1 MAQINCIR
9 EMYFEKGMNYA
20 SIARATGH
28 DVKTVKKYI
37 NMKDFTQPLPK
48 PAKKRGSK
56 LDKYKE
62 EIDSWLEADKQARKK
77 QRHTAR
83 RVFDR
88 LAGIYGPEFNCS
100 YRLVAAY
107 VAERKKALY
116 SQETQFFMPLEHIP
130 GEAQVDFGEA
140 DFYEGNELCNG
151 YYLNLSFPNS
161 NGGYLQL
168 FKGQNMQCL
177 AEGLMNIFA
186 HLGGVPTRLWFD
198 NLSPAVKKILKN
210 HGRELTDSFLRFKNH
225 HGFIAAFCNP
235 ESGHEKGNV
244 ENKVGYHRR
253 NLLVPIPRI
262 DDLRAFNRQLLEKC
276 DRDMQRPHYKKA
288 LLIQELFFEDRK
300 ALLPLPSVPYD
311 ESEIKKVRT
320 NSYAKFTLND
330 GKHTYSTAPRYA
342 NSEVFVRLTAHDVI
356 VLDESYREAIRHPR
370 LYGKENKESMD
381 WLPYLAQ
388 LARRPAALKY
398 TGIYPMLPEP
408 IQDFLDNCDYSS
420 KKEALTVLAKLS
432 EASGFNK
439 ATEAFLTALEH
450 GVSDADSIIA
460 MFSRLNCEVLDLDP
474 LILPASVPDMPQVQ
488 ANVAEYDRLFL
499 SEGGIHES

>member
-140 DFYEGNELCNG
+140 DFVELYSALEELG
-151 YYLNLSFPNS
+151 KLKKYARMLVRRAPNS
-161 NGGYLQL
+161 VAGHRALGRCY
-168 FKGQNMQCL
+168 L
-177 AEGLMNIFA
+177 AEGDTVKA
-186 HLGGVPTRLWFD
+186 REHATR
-198 NLSPAVKKILKN
+198 A
-210 HGRELTDSFLRFKNH
+210 REL
-225 HGFIAAFCNP
+225 
-235 ESGHEKGNV
+235 SGK
-244 ENKVGYHRR
+244 
-253 NLLVPIPRI
+253 
-262 DDLRAFNRQLLEKC
+262 
-276 DRDMQRPHYKKA
+276 
-288 LLIQELFFEDRK
+288 
-300 ALLPLPSVPYD
+300 
-311 ESEIKKVRT
+311 
-320 NSYAKFTLND
+320 
-330 GKHTYSTAPRYA
+330 
-342 NSEVFVRLTAHDVI
+342 
-356 VLDESYREAIRHPR
+356 
-370 LYGKENKESMD
+370 
-381 WLPYLAQ
+381 
-388 LARRPAALKY
+388 
-398 TGIYPMLPEP
+398 
-408 IQDFLDNCDYSS
+408 
-420 KKEALTVLAKLS
+420 
-432 EASGFNK
+432 
-439 ATEAFLTALEH
+439 
-450 GVSDADSIIA
+450 
-460 MFSRLNCEVLDLDP
+460 
-474 LILPASVPDMPQVQ
+474 
-488 ANVAEYDRLFL
+488 
-499 SEGGIHES
+499 

>member
-1 MAQINCIR
+1 MCLDNG
-9 EMYFEKGMNYA
+9 EHY
-20 SIARATGH
+20 
-28 DVKTVKKYI
+28 
-37 NMKDFTQPLPK
+37 
-48 PAKKRGSK
+48 KKRGSK

-198 NLSPAVKKILKN
+198 NLSP
-210 HGRELTDSFLRFKNH
+210 E
-225 HGFIAAFCNP
+225 
-235 ESGHEKGNV
+235 
-244 ENKVGYHRR
+244 
-253 NLLVPIPRI
+253 
-262 DDLRAFNRQLLEKC
+262 
-276 DRDMQRPHYKKA
+276 
-288 LLIQELFFEDRK
+288 
-300 ALLPLPSVPYD
+300 
-311 ESEIKKVRT
+311 
-320 NSYAKFTLND
+320 
-330 GKHTYSTAPRYA
+330 
-342 NSEVFVRLTAHDVI
+342 
-356 VLDESYREAIRHPR
+356 
-370 LYGKENKESMD
+370 
-381 WLPYLAQ
+381 
-388 LARRPAALKY
+388 
-398 TGIYPMLPEP
+398 
-408 IQDFLDNCDYSS
+408 
-420 KKEALTVLAKLS
+420 
-432 EASGFNK
+432 
-439 ATEAFLTALEH
+439 
-450 GVSDADSIIA
+450 
-460 MFSRLNCEVLDLDP
+460 
-474 LILPASVPDMPQVQ
+474 
-488 ANVAEYDRLFL
+488 
-499 SEGGIHES
+499 